1 VTNKEMTFD
10 LSFQSTDAMLRK
22 ATAGELDQFHSLV
35 VEHGDQLGPWAELA
49 VAYAQMPEQ
58 YRGLRPAGDSK
69 WSAIQKALIHG
80 EISGNSY
87 QSTFGVFPLSQLG
100 STEQEMEIWDQWRLR
115 FKLAAENSGF
125 PKSFASALTG
135 AMGELQDNVPL
146 HSENVESGLVAF
158 QGGAGIFELVVS
170 DRGIGVLASL
180 RKNAEYQ
187 HLAHSG
193 EALDVAVADGESRF
207 GKDSGHGYGIGQ
219 LYRALAS
226 VDGDVRFRSGDHAL
240 ELSGAGSDSVLRPS
254 LSQKWELPGL
264 TISVTCRTRP
274 MGG

>member
-1 VTNKEMTFD
+1 VTNKEMKFD

-22 ATAGELDQFHSLV
+22 AKAVELDQFHSLV
-35 VEHGDQLGPWAELA
+35 VERGDQLGPWAELA
-49 VAYAQMPEQ
+49 VAYARMPEQ
-58 YRGLRPAGDSK
+58 YRGLRPGNHPK
-69 WSAIQKALIHG
+69 WTAIQQALIHG
-80 EISGNSY
+80 EISGKSY
-87 QSTFGVFPLSQLG
+87 QSTFGVFPLSRIG
-100 STEQEMEIWDQWRLR
+100 STDQEVEIWDQWCLR
-115 FKLAAENSGF
+115 FKLAAESSGF

-170 DRGIGVLASL
+170 DQGIGVLASL
-180 RKNAEYQ
+180 QKNPEYQ

-193 EALDVAVADGESRF
+193 DALKVAVADGGSRF

-226 VDGDVRFRSGDHAL
+226 VDGDIRFRSGDHAF
-240 ELSGAGSDSVLRPS
+240 ELSGSGPNSS
-254 LSQKWELPGL
+254 LSPLLAQKWELPGL
-264 TISVTCRTRP
+264 TISVTCRTHS

>member
-1 VTNKEMTFD
+1 MTNREMTFD

-22 ATAGELDQFHSLV
+22 ATTGELDQFHSLV
-35 VEHGDQLGPWAELA
+35 VARGEQLGPWAELA
-49 VAYAQMPEQ
+49 VAHAQMPEQ
-58 YRGLRPAGDSK
+58 YRGLRPADHPK
-69 WSAIQKALIHG
+69 WTAIQQALIHG
-80 EISGNSY
+80 EISGDSY
-87 QSTFGVFPLSQLG
+87 QSTFGVFPLSRLG
-100 STEQEMEIWDQWRLR
+100 STDQEVEIWDQWRLR
-115 FKLAAENSGF
+115 FKLAAESSGF

-158 QGGAGIFELVVS
+158 QGGVGIFELVVS

-180 RKNAEYQ
+180 RKNPEYQ

-193 EALDVAVADGESRF
+193 EALDVAVADGGSRF

-226 VDGDVRFRSGDHAL
+226 VDGDVRFRSGDHSL
-240 ELSGAGSDSVLRPS
+240 ELSGAGSDPVLRPS

>member
-1 VTNKEMTFD
+1 MTNKEMTFD